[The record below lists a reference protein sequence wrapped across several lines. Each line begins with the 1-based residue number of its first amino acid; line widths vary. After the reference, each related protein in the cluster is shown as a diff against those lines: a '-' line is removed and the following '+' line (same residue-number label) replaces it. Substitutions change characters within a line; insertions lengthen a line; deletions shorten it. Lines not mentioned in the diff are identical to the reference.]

1 METKADEYRKALAEC
16 EKLAKAAN
24 DPVLK
29 SSYEDMAV
37 KWRDLLERAEK
48 HGW

>member
-16 EKLAKAAN
+16 ERLGKAVT

-29 SSYEDMAV
+29 KSYDDMALR
-37 KWRDLLERAEK
+37 WRDLLERAEK
-48 HGW
+48 NGW